1 MNPLDARL
9 LALQL
14 MATHG
19 LNDWHFA
26 FDHARRRFGCCKYR
40 SKTISLSRPLTLL
53 NTEDQVRDTLLH
65 EIAHALTPGDGHGAK
80 WRAMCLRVGARP
92 KRCYGESEV
101 AAPPRRPAAYR
112 YGCRPCAWWVERR
125 RLVANRYVCGK
136 CGGKLTYEHKAT
148 GQSFR
153 VEPGRRGSQL
163 VEEPSSQLQR
173 HIPIV

>member
-9 LALQL
+9 LALRL
-14 MATHG
+14 MAEHG
-19 LNDWHFA
+19 LHDWRFE

-40 SKTISLSRPLTLL
+40 AKAITLSRPLTLL
-53 NTEDQVRDTLLH
+53 NAEDQVRDTVLH

-80 WRAMCLRVGARP
+80 WRAACVRIGARP
-92 KRCYGESEV
+92 QRCYGETEV

-112 YGCRPCAWWVERR
+112 YGCRPCAWWVDRR

-136 CGGKLTYEHKAT
+136 CGGKLVYEHKAT

-153 VEPGRRGSQL
+153 VEPLRRGSRVVPEATL
-163 VEEPSSQLQR
+163 G
-173 HIPIV
+173 